1 MNEFFQIGIFP
12 IILTLVVFRIGQLCQ
27 QKWKLPLF
35 NPTLIGMIL
44 VVVFLLV
51 TKMDPAVYTA
61 GTAHMAW
68 LMTPATISLAIPMY
82 EQFQVL
88 RKNLSAVVLGVVA
101 GTVACLGFLLVCGLL
116 LRLEPTILV
125 SLLPKSVTTAI
136 GVPLS
141 ELYGGMGAL
150 TTAGHHR
157 HWNPG
162 KHAGH
167 HLVPPV
173 PDHRP
178 HRPRRGLRHLR
189 PCYRHLQSR
198 RTQPPHWRGQQ
209 PFPGGGGPAHRSAV
223 PPARRCAVGKFTVYS
238 CKL

>member
-44 VVVFLLV
+44 VVIFLLV

-61 GTAHMAW
+61 GTAHIAW

-88 RKNLSAVVLGVVA
+88 RKNLSAVVLGVAA
-101 GTVACLGFLLVCGLL
+101 GTVACMAFLLACGLL

-141 ELYGGMGAL
+141 GLYGGMGAL
-150 TTAGHHR
+150 TTAAIIVTGILGNMLGTTLCRLFRITDPIAQGVAFGTSAHVI
-157 HWNPG
+157 G
-162 KHAGH
+162 TSKAGELSPLTGAASSLS
-167 HLVPPV
+167 LVV
-173 PDHRP
+173 A
-178 HRPRRGLRHLR
+178 GLLTAV
-189 PCYRHLQSR
+189 L
-198 RTQPPHWRGQQ
+198 
-209 PFPGGGGPAHRSAV
+209 FPLLAA
-223 PPARRCAVGKFTVYS
+223 A
-238 CKL
+238 L